1 MHEVKVYDSS
11 GNLKKVISVKK
22 LNIRSKKQLE
32 FPSLFKK
39 NKRTGKPLKKPAKM
53 SAKVKAS
60 QL

>member
-1 MHEVKVYDSS
+1 MHEVKVYDGC

-22 LNIRSKKQLE
+22 LNIRSLKQLE

-39 NKRTGKPLKKPAKM
+39 NKRNGRPWAK
-53 SAKVKAS
+53 SPKDLEKSKVP